1 MDVDH
6 SNPRTVGVSQ
16 GIRDDIYRDVKLG
29 GEGGPGVT
37 RPIERD
43 AWQTQTL
50 GNIGECMVAMY
61 YKFAVV
67 GKAGERKEDLGI

>member
-29 GEGGPGVT
+29 GEGGPGAT

-43 AWQTQTL
+43 AWQIQTL

-67 GKAGERKEDLGI
+67 GKAGERS